1 MEQAAELGI
10 FGALKKMTE
19 VFSGWLPILVLVSLI
34 AGVWLYYLLVARHEP
49 QHVTLVSCLRSF
61 LRFESLLW
69 PIVGRVLY
77 LSISVFLILSG
88 LMTTFFVNFF
98 GGIVGMV
105 LLLLIV
111 RILFEMS
118 MMLFGIHGKL
128 MHLQPLST
136 GTEGGDGL
144 GARPAKGSK
153 PACAAEGGRLRKRR
167 ESVRES
173 VRESARENMR
183 EISREQDFSVERS
196 SLPDEDALDA
206 QDGLIPRRKPP
217 VSAES
222 LSQKGAAGNDLDLP
236 LFSAKRV
243 DKTEPPMVE

>member
-1 MEQAAELGI
+1 
-10 FGALKKMTE
+10 
-19 VFSGWLPILVLVSLI
+19 
-34 AGVWLYYLLVARHEP
+34 VWLYYLLVARHEP

-128 MHLQPLST
+128 MHLQPLSN

-153 PACAAEGGRLRKRR
+153 PAGTGEGGRLRKRR

-173 VRESARENMR
+173 VRESARESVRESARESVRESARENMR
-183 EISREQDFSVERS
+183 EISREQDLSAERS